1 MKDALIKTADCLTQ
15 YQNSRLEVTTDITN
29 LKGASIN
36 KANKAHGD

>member
-29 LKGASIN
+29 LKRASIN
-36 KANKAHGD
+36 KTNKVHGD